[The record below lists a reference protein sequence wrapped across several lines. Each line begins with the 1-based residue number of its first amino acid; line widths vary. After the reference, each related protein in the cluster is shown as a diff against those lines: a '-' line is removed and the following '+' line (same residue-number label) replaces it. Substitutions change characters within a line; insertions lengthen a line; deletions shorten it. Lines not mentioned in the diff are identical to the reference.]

1 MIERHFIEQGLK
13 RLELEE
19 YLKVELDRAGFT
31 KSEIEK
37 TPMVTRIIV
46 NVTKPGLAIGKSG
59 ANIKQLTETIHKR
72 FGIENPQIEI
82 KEITK
87 PELDAMAMANRM
99 KALIERGFSWRSVG
113 YRSVRDIMAA
123 GAQGVEIVVSGKL
136 AGKGGRKKSQ
146 RIAEGYM
153 KKVGEQT
160 RLVDY
165 AKSAAYPKVGAIGIK
180 VRIVRPDTA
189 FPDKIDV
196 IKILNDRDEA
206 VEKAK
211 SAAAEAAEKA
221 ASEAASLKEAEETA
235 AEEAK
240 KAKEEA
246 KEAAEKEA
254 KKAAKKHGAG
264 EKKAEKK
271 DGASAD
277 KKKENVKK
285 HGGKDNV
292 QASAAA
298 AVRLEPNARILPR
311 ELGNARLRPFEAKL
325 QIGKAESRGSMR
337 HARAQTRKEAA
348 EKEKA
353 EDKAETAEK
362 VK

>member
-59 ANIKQLTETIHKR
+59 ANIKQLTETIHRR

-123 GAQGVEIVVSGKL
+123 GAQGVELVVSGKL
-136 AGKGGRKKSQ
+136 TGKGGRKKSQ

-196 IKILNDRDEA
+196 IKILNDREH
-206 VEKAK
+206 VIEKAK
-211 SAAAEAAEKA
+211 AAAVEAAEKA

-235 AEEAK
+235 VEEAK

-246 KEAAEKEA
+246 EKEA
-254 KKAAKKHGAG
+254 KKAAKEGAKKHATGEKGEDAEKAKDADAERKNESSKKHEGKKAGEAENKHGHGKG
-264 EKKAEKK
+264 EVHAHKGAE
-271 DGASAD
+271 
-277 KKKENVKK
+277 
-285 HGGKDNV
+285 
-292 QASAAA
+292 
-298 AVRLEPNARILPR
+298 
-311 ELGNARLRPFEAKL
+311 
-325 QIGKAESRGSMR
+325 
-337 HARAQTRKEAA
+337 
-348 EKEKA
+348 
-353 EDKAETAEK
+353 EK